1 MWWKTAYGKYSD
13 LSRAMGIA
21 ADPES
26 EILSNTDQSFRPV
39 TSLAVGTVSVALGD
53 DFEHLKMMM
62 RAGDRIS
69 TLIPGTNLERIDFSS
84 QGIGVIGADEVLA
97 FVLHGVNAP
106 AITLKEMGV
115 GAKISALSIGM
126 SSRDLDLLM
135 KDADYDYR
143 ELVDPEV
150 KYRFYKNLGLAL
162 LIQNATVTEII
173 ISQIP
178 KRTRD
183 FL

>member
-1 MWWKTAYGKYSD
+1 M
-13 LSRAMGIA
+13 
-21 ADPES
+21 
-26 EILSNTDQSFRPV
+26 
-39 TSLAVGTVSVALGD
+39 
-53 DFEHLKMMM
+53 
-62 RAGDRIS
+62 
-69 TLIPGTNLERIDFSS
+69 
-84 QGIGVIGADEVLA
+84 LA